1 MNKITNYG
9 ISIIPYGTAEG
20 HILMTNPVGENG
32 ENITIMILSCNRSQ
46 STIDLLLSIKN
57 NVYDFNGEILI
68 IDNNSVKEE
77 KDKLKSF
84 ISLEMK
90 DYKVNFVESEINR
103 GVAGG
108 RNFGIEY
115 VNTEWVLSLDNDI
128 YFTQN
133 PFKEISLALSTLGC
147 HFLNLS
153 LLNED
158 GTSYFADGGHLYV
171 GIDDISIGGGS
182 LYKQMSIENNDE
194 FTMSL
199 STFLFGGASLFNVET
214 FKKMGKFDERFF
226 IGFEDTDFSI
236 RLFKDGYKIGNCHFP
251 ALIHNHKIPI
261 SEADNNYEKIRFSS
275 DIIKESAM
283 KFEEKWHF
291 KGWNPNVEMWLFEK
305 QKELGIINKN
315 EVFGTIEASK
325 KKKIALVV
333 DVKGWAFYNI
343 ATQIKNNLSEE
354 YDIDIIVMDYLND
367 IYSLFIG
374 LYDYDHVHFFWRGH
388 IAWLEPKE
396 NSTFVYQ
403 YGMTYDYFYKKY
415 VKERK
420 NKITTSVYDH
430 LFINNDEEVE
440 YTNKILSKVGGYTV
454 SSNKLKD
461 IYEKGNFVIK
471 PDTAITDGV
480 DLNKFKPLNLERFND
495 RKNKKLIVGWVGNSL
510 WQGKAKD
517 IKGVNTILKPV
528 LGELKNDGYN
538 IENYFA
544 DRQERMIPHD
554 EMPDY
559 YSKIDVLICTSKNE
573 GTPNPVLEAM
583 ACGVPVIST
592 DVGIVPEVFGDLQKN
607 YILNHRTKKCL
618 KDKLI
623 ELYNNQN
630 MLTQLSKE
638 NLNSIKNWDWT
649 IKTNQ
654 FKQFF
659 DKFFKKNAK

>member
-115 VNTEWVLSLDNDI
+115 VNTEWVLFLDNDI

-261 SEADNNYEKIRFSS
+261 SEADNNYEKIRFS
-275 DIIKESAM
+275 
-283 KFEEKWHF
+283 
-291 KGWNPNVEMWLFEK
+291 
-305 QKELGIINKN
+305 
-315 EVFGTIEASK
+315 
-325 KKKIALVV
+325 
-333 DVKGWAFYNI
+333 
-343 ATQIKNNLSEE
+343 
-354 YDIDIIVMDYLND
+354 
-367 IYSLFIG
+367 
-374 LYDYDHVHFFWRGH
+374 
-388 IAWLEPKE
+388 
-396 NSTFVYQ
+396 
-403 YGMTYDYFYKKY
+403 
-415 VKERK
+415 
-420 NKITTSVYDH
+420 
-430 LFINNDEEVE
+430 
-440 YTNKILSKVGGYTV
+440 
-454 SSNKLKD
+454 
-461 IYEKGNFVIK
+461 
-471 PDTAITDGV
+471 
-480 DLNKFKPLNLERFND
+480 
-495 RKNKKLIVGWVGNSL
+495 
-510 WQGKAKD
+510 
-517 IKGVNTILKPV
+517 
-528 LGELKNDGYN
+528 
-538 IENYFA
+538 
-544 DRQERMIPHD
+544 
-554 EMPDY
+554 
-559 YSKIDVLICTSKNE
+559 
-573 GTPNPVLEAM
+573 
-583 ACGVPVIST
+583 
-592 DVGIVPEVFGDLQKN
+592 
-607 YILNHRTKKCL
+607 
-618 KDKLI
+618 
-623 ELYNNQN
+623 
-630 MLTQLSKE
+630 
-638 NLNSIKNWDWT
+638 
-649 IKTNQ
+649 
-654 FKQFF
+654 
-659 DKFFKKNAK
+659 